1 MTPAECIVFTD
12 AEPEVS
18 DSCSSAEERPG
29 FPGPL
34 TSNEMLKQDL
44 IWFIHFQAH
53 ECYKK
58 IDERDQVEAYFFWQI
73 MELFC
78 REDGEV
84 MMCEVATVFFH
95 IYSWLRKKRLNY
107 EDGNRWKE
115 WCLPLAELLCS
126 SAPDDEH
133 REALIK
139 MGDDLASRRWTY
151 AAHICYVVA
160 KVELGSRSQFE
171 LIGCASRVPFGIQ
184 VLSKALV
191 RTETYEYVLSL
202 TSGLAQPNF
211 QSWKF
216 CQASRLVFADFNDH
230 AFKYCE
236 NIARATFTF
245 PVRIKRSFVERLI
258 LLSCK
263 LLDEKAEEP
272 EWLLELRQL
281 HRTKLE
287 NSNGDPEQHM
297 ASTSHDVV
305 SEIQD
310 SECTLRTGEIP
321 ALQSPD
327 LEQHNLTSQSQS
339 VCSTAVF
346 ESRYTLGK
354 LLGQG
359 GFGSIFEGV
368 RTEDGK
374 EVAIKFVQKIKVKTM
389 TIPGETQELPVEVAL
404 MKMVSRPP
412 RCSNVVELLE
422 WFNMDDQYVMV
433 LERPSPCMDL
443 CTFTKLQGDCLPEA
457 QARDVMLQVIRA
469 AHHCCDRGV
478 LHRDIKEENLLINT
492 DTLEVKLID
501 FGSGDL
507 LKDTPYE
514 EYSGTYFLKPPELLK
529 NDKYMGIPATIW
541 GLGVLL
547 FSLLCGV
554 YRFDIH
560 ENVFDA
566 HLELCPDLSRECF
579 DLIMWC
585 LEFNPEMRPSFD
597 DLVRHEWFTEAVQ
610 DKVEVRQRGYSTPN

>member
-1 MTPAECIVFTD
+1 MRKENLIRYIQTKIQECF
-12 AEPEVS
+12 
-18 DSCSSAEERPG
+18 
-29 FPGPL
+29 
-34 TSNEMLKQDL
+34 QH
-44 IWFIHFQAH
+44 IH
-53 ECYKK
+53 
-58 IDERDQVEAYFFWQI
+58 ERDQVEAYFFWQI

-78 REDGEV
+78 NRNGEV
-84 MMCEVATVFFH
+84 MMCEVATILFRGF
-95 IYSWLRKKRLNY
+95 SWLRQKLPNY

-115 WCLPLAELLCS
+115 WCLPLAELLS
-126 SAPDDEH
+126 SSPPDHHEH

-171 LIGCASRVPFGIQ
+171 LIGCDGRVPFGIQ
-184 VLSKALV
+184 VLSKAFV
-191 RTETYEYVLSL
+191 RTETYEYVVSL

-211 QSWKF
+211 QRWKF
-216 CQASRLVFADFNDH
+216 CQASRLAHFNLTDQ

-245 PVRIKRSFVERLI
+245 PDRIKRSFVERLI

-287 NSNGDPEQHM
+287 NLNGDPEQRM
-297 ASTSHDVV
+297 ATTSHDVV

-310 SECTLRTGEIP
+310 SECSLRTGEIP

-327 LEQHNLTSQSQS
+327 LEQHNDPP
-339 VCSTAVF
+339 AVF

-443 CTFTKLQGDCLPEA
+443 YKFTNLQGDCLPEA

-469 AHHCCDRGV
+469 ARHCCDRGV

-514 EYSGTYFLKPPELLK
+514 EYSGTDFFIPPEFLKNEE
-529 NDKYMGIPATIW
+529 YMGIPTAIW

-547 FSLLCGV
+547 FSLICGV
-554 YRFDIH
+554 YPFFVADVLH
-560 ENVFDA
+560 DA
-566 HLELCPDLSRECF
+566 HLELCPDLSQVRVKQDF
-579 DLIMWC
+579 SARHLDVPLDRSGIMEDVCSSC
-585 LEFNPEMRPSFD
+585 LTAMLLEQGVFWPGKSA
-597 DLVRHEWFTEAVQ
+597 TEALWELQ
-610 DKVEVRQRGYSTPN
+610 WGKRYTRKRT